1 MKNKL
6 TVQQK
11 TVKKARAMTLKQRF
25 NFLVKI
31 GIYTKDKKLTKAYG
45 GEG

>member
-1 MKNKL
+1 MKKKL
-6 TVQQK
+6 TVQQE
-11 TVKKARAMTLKQRF
+11 TVKKARGMALKQRF

-31 GIYTKDKKLTKAYG
+31 GIYTKDKKLTKVYG